1 MSLGP
6 EYVKERFEMVKRL
19 ELGPQR
25 GPKSVS
31 AIKAEVKQLRS
42 ILEDNMKVKYSMSK
56 EELERFIISFFETD
70 HEILDIDFICFKDVN
85 DQPYL
90 DRVEIN
96 CV

>member
-1 MSLGP
+1 MNLP
-6 EYVKERFEMVKRL
+6 DEYLKERFEMIERL
-19 ELGPQR
+19 ELGAQR
-25 GPKSVS
+25 GPKSVP
-31 AIKAEVKQLRS
+31 AIQAEVKQLRS
-42 ILEDNMKVKYSMSK
+42 ILEDKMKVKYSMSK

-70 HEILDIDFICFKDVN
+70 HEILDIEFICFKDVN